1 MLTRGNSRSTRPRVA
16 IVHDALV
23 NRGGAERVV
32 TYMCEAFPDAPVF
45 TSVYL
50 PDCTYEEFRHREV
63 HVLPGARWVRD
74 ERRAKRF
81 LPLWIA
87 GFRALDL
94 KGFDA
99 VLSSSTFGAKHV
111 RPPAGVRHAGYL
123 YAPFRLVWKPE
134 AYDPSSVP
142 VGRVG
147 RWAVAVARPL
157 LRAADRRAT
166 ARIPALATTCR
177 NMAEEIARCYGRDA
191 RIIPAP
197 VRLSEYRV
205 GAGSGEYYLT
215 VSRLISHKRV
225 DLAIEACKQLRKRLI
240 VVGDGPQREH
250 LQRLG
255 DEEHVRFV
263 GAIPRQQLVDLY
275 AGCRALLFCGH
286 EDYGLA
292 PIEAQAS
299 GRPVIAYGAGGVL
312 ETVIDGW
319 TGVFFKEQT
328 VEALVDAMRAFEQR
342 RFDAGEIR
350 RSVER
355 FDVPGFVS
363 AIREFALGPSAM
375 TAGMPTDACA

>member
-1 MLTRGNSRSTRPRVA
+1 MNRLRPDRPRVA

-32 TYMCEAFPDAPVF
+32 TFMCEAFPDAPVF

-50 PDCTYEEFRHREV
+50 PDRTYEEFGHRTV
-63 HVLPGARWVRD
+63 HVLPGARRVGD
-74 ERRAKRF
+74 ERRAKRW

-134 AYDPSSVP
+134 AYDSASVP

-147 RWAVAVARPL
+147 RWAIAAVRPL
-157 LRAADRRAT
+157 LRAGDRRAT
-166 ARIPALATTCR
+166 VRIPALATTCQ
-177 NMAEEIARCYGRDA
+177 NMADEIARCYRRDA
-191 RIIPAP
+191 QIIRAP

-205 GAGSGEYYLT
+205 GSGAGEYFLA
-215 VSRLISHKRV
+215 VSRLISHKRI
-225 DLAIEACKQLRKRLI
+225 DLAIEACTRLRKPLVI
-240 VVGDGPQREH
+240 VGDGPQREY
-250 LQRLG
+250 LSRLG
-255 DEEHVRFV
+255 ADEHVKFL
-263 GAIPRQQLVDLY
+263 GAVPRRQLVELY
-275 AGCRALLFCGH
+275 AGCRALLFCSH

-312 ETVIDGW
+312 ETVLDGR
-319 TGVFFKEQT
+319 TGIWFKEQS
-328 VEALVDAMRAFEQR
+328 VEALIDAMRAFEQR
-342 RFDAGEIR
+342 RFDPEEIR
-350 RSVER
+350 RSAER
-355 FDVPGFVS
+355 FDVPGFLA
-363 AIREFALGPSAM
+363 AIRQFALGPPVT
-375 TAGMPTDACA
+375 TAGVPRDACA